1 MMLSRNLIYTDLIL
15 GREFVGLS
23 IHRKMRRGQPLFCH
37 DCREGLPFR
46 FRCGGLGSHDPD
58 SAVAKA
64 QTESNP
70 SDMKK
75 PLGVCPCFDSKGF
88 Y

>member
-23 IHRKMRRGQPLFCH
+23 IHRKMRRGQTLFCH
-37 DCREGLPFR
+37 GCRDGLPLHFR
-46 FRCGGLGSHDPD
+46 NVSLGRYYPD